1 MENNEDADFGIK
13 SPIQAFLDFYK
24 DTPKQIKM
32 LDSLI
37 ALSLVLSLL
46 QLAYYILGGKNPF
59 EAFVAGLFCTLG
71 IMVLTGIDI
80 SSFSQAPTRRR

>member
-1 MENNEDADFGIK
+1 MENNEDVDFGIQ
-13 SPIQAFLDFYK
+13 SPFQAFLKFYK
-24 DTPKQIKM
+24 NTPKQIKM

-37 ALSLVLSLL
+37 ALSFLLSLL

-71 IMVLTGIDI
+71 IMVLTGMEI
-80 SSFSQAPTRRR
+80 